1 MYLQIALVLS
11 VVIQFV
17 TAIIA
22 LSLVRKINHNTA
34 WWLISISLSLMALR
48 RLFEIFQIWGIDGG
62 LYDPM
67 TNSWV
72 GIIISILMLISLSF
86 IKRLFNVQARIDKL
100 KQRNQEQLLSATIEA
115 EERER
120 MRFSKELHDGLGPLL
135 SSAKMGI
142 SAIKKNPQH
151 VNLEIVNNT
160 ETLVNDAITAIK
172 EISNNLSPHVLN
184 NFGLYDAIR
193 SFIKKIM
200 SVNAIDIQFS
210 SNIENQKIPHNIEV
224 ILYRI
229 TTELVNNTL
238 KHAAATR
245 ITIEIMIEGEE
256 LKYEYYDN
264 GKGFDWESKTWET
277 KGIGVQNILSRIK
290 SLKGN
295 YNIITAE
302 ENGFEI
308 HINLNLKSE

>member
-210 SNIENQKIPHNIEV
+210 GNIENQKIPHNIEV

-238 KHAAATR
+238 KHAEATR